1 MVFLYAGI
9 SQHQNKAH
17 QSSKRKASSSRRMWS
32 APGALSASIAAA
44 GASNASSRI
53 PDPWLHIEDTHIND
67 SAKLVTLPGIVTL
80 AVTWAHRC
88 ATRVMGRK
96 PIRRKTHK
104 RLKKSWFRTG
114 FDALRRWIIYDP
126 DDALMAWQTT
136 IPKGPVKLP
145 EIQCGVYCGRNGY
158 LCAFRAG
165 KPPNKSCDD
174 ALWLSFKVSA
184 GPGSGSTGSGSPR
197 RTCVINPL
205 FVLTVRPVSSAAR
218 PLCRLTWMQRFLRVT
233 LSGPLSGRAPCTS
246 SYGCQTPRQPTREHK
261 GRRPVSESED

>member
-1 MVFLYAGI
+1 MASHRGYPHHRFRQTRDPSRHRHPRRDVGAPLRDPGDGAQANPPEDAQT
-9 SQHQNKAH
+9 SQ
-17 QSSKRKASSSRRMWS
+17 
-32 APGALSASIAAA
+32 
-44 GASNASSRI
+44 
-53 PDPWLHIEDTHIND
+53 EV
-67 SAKLVTLPGIVTL
+67 LV
-80 AVTWAHRC
+80 
-88 ATRVMGRK
+88 
-96 PIRRKTHK
+96 
-104 RLKKSWFRTG
+104 FRTG
-114 FDALRRWIIYDP
+114 FDALRMWIIYDP

-145 EIQCGVYCGRNGY
+145 EIQCGVYCGRNLQNGY
-158 LCAFRAG
+158 LCAFWAG

-233 LSGPLSGRAPCTS
+233 LSGPLSGPAPCTS